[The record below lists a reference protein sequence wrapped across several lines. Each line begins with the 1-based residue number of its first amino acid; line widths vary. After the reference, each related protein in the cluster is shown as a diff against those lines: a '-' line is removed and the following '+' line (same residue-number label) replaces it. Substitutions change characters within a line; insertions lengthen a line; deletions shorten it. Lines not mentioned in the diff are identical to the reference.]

1 MPIMTHQNIPNATAV
16 PSAESVIAATPAN
29 NVDPVRTT
37 KVIIRATF
45 NLLAGTATTAVV
57 ARIRQGATTGGAI
70 VGAAATV
77 TLAAA
82 ANGGGALSVEDTPNW
97 LAAPA
102 NGGQYCLT
110 LAQTSGTGNGSI
122 NVGDLQVEAV
132 P

>member
-1 MPIMTHQNIPNATAV
+1 MAIMSHQNIANATAV
-16 PSAESVIAATPAN
+16 PSAESVIASSPVN
-29 NVDPVRTT
+29 NVDPVRTQ
-37 KVIIRATF
+37 KVIVRATF
-45 NLLAGTATTAVV
+45 NMLAGTATTAVV
-57 ARIRQGATTGGAI
+57 ARIRQGNTVGGAI

-82 ANGGGALSVEDTPNW
+82 ANGGGAISVEDTPAW

-102 NGGQYCLT
+102 NGGQYSLT

-122 NVGDLQVEAV
+122 NIGDLQVEAV

>member
-16 PSAESVIAATPAN
+16 PSAESVIAATPVN
-29 NVDPVRTT
+29 NVNPATVQ

-57 ARIRQGATTGGAI
+57 ARIRQGNGTGGAI
-70 VGAAATV
+70 VGAAITI
-77 TLAAA
+77 TLAAG
-82 ANGGGALSVEDTPNW
+82 ANGGGAISVEDTVAW

-122 NVGDLQVEAV
+122 NAGDLQVEAV

>member
-1 MPIMTHQNIPNATAV
+1 MSHQNIANALAV
-16 PSAESVIAATPAN
+16 PSAESVIAASPVN
-29 NVDPVRTT
+29 NVDPVRTQ

-45 NLLAGTATTAVV
+45 NMLAGTATTAVV
-57 ARIRQGATTGGAI
+57 ARIRQGNGTGGAI
-70 VGAAATV
+70 VGSAATV
-77 TLAAA
+77 TLAAGN
-82 ANGGGALSVEDTPNW
+82 NGGGAISVEDTPAW

-110 LAQTSGTGNGSI
+110 LTQTAGTGNGSI